1 MGDHRKRKG
10 GCMEQDWE
18 SQGRQLGQETR
29 AGKELREGRTGC
41 RARTALVG
49 EAHGYWGGE

>member
-1 MGDHRKRKG
+1 
-10 GCMEQDWE
+10 MEQDWE